1 MSFPSSPSPLS
12 PILARISWHGPVSKT
27 KDADRP
33 SRAARRA
40 AASAVPARR
49 PPLRRWRGP
58 VGPPRAVAGARRR
71 GGRALHEAGAGRG
84 TGGERFGRGP
94 RGGRPRG
101 RRGGGHGEG
110 AQHSGDVDRSDR
122 PRGDALSAPGLEA
135 VRVVATSGDHALR
148 HTGALPDV
156 RRGPAPVQ
164 GEARG
169 VGRPEQAARGGRV
182 LDQHIELVRDGHKA
196 SLPPLR

>member
-1 MSFPSSPSPLS
+1 MSFLLLLLLLLLSLQCLFHPPPPLFPPSW
-12 PILARISWHGPVSKT
+12 RSWHGPVSKT

-49 PPLRRWRGP
+49 PPLRRWREP

-135 VRVVATSGDHALR
+135 VRVVATSGGELDPY
-148 HTGALPDV
+148 HTSPTT
-156 RRGPAPVQ
+156 RR
-164 GEARG
+164 
-169 VGRPEQAARGGRV
+169 VG
-182 LDQHIELVRDGHKA
+182 D
-196 SLPPLR
+196 

>member
-1 MSFPSSPSPLS
+1 MLLSLQCLFHPTPPLFPPSWRS
-12 PILARISWHGPVSKT
+12 GTGPFRPAKT

-135 VRVVATSGDHALR
+135 VRVVATSGGELDPYP
-148 HTGALPDV
+148 TSPTT
-156 RRGPAPVQ
+156 RR
-164 GEARG
+164 
-169 VGRPEQAARGGRV
+169 VG
-182 LDQHIELVRDGHKA
+182 D
-196 SLPPLR
+196 